1 MSEIHDQ
8 QQQDEA
14 NHYRE
19 EEKLFIWFIIKTL
32 ALFCHHLSSFIF
44 IFESLSFSLFLLFSS
59 DCSVAPFIYCLNNI
73 LFAHIVFFKFSLS
86 SFSYMSQSSIR

>member
-19 EEKLFIWFIIKTL
+19 EEKLFIWFIIKT
-32 ALFCHHLSSFIF
+32 HHLSSFIF

-73 LFAHIVFFKFSLS
+73 LFAHIVFLNLVYQLFPTCLS
-86 SFSYMSQSSIR
+86 PPLDKSW